1 MTIVEFL
8 LLFIIGGFFGGWWF
22 GVIILPI
29 FYGLPRSLY
38 WIHRKTLKAKAVL
51 FYLGTFVFWTAIFTG
66 AAFVLVEFF
75 PSVANYLYNNSGF
88 YYGQWLGVIGSLIR
102 AFSKS
107 GRKHL
112 RDDFWAAMA
121 KYKKHSDEAMRRK
134 ALEEILKKKNE
145 AIDKVLKLMCGL
157 LAIGRP
163 EEEIIK
169 DILEEF
175 KKENVPEE
183 WTQELL
189 EAFKRKVEEDRSKK
203 LKK

>member
-1 MTIVEFL
+1 MKFVEFL
-8 LLFIIGGFFGGWWF
+8 LFIIVGGTFGALWF
-22 GVIILPI
+22 AVIILPI

-38 WIHRKTLKAKAVL
+38 WIAKKTLKAKAVL
-51 FYLGTFVFWTAIFTG
+51 LYLGTFVFWTAIFTG

-112 RDDFWAAMA
+112 RDDFWAAMG

-134 ALEEILKKKNE
+134 ALEILKTKNE

-175 KKENVPEE
+175 RKDNVPEE

-203 LKK
+203 LKR

>member
-1 MTIVEFL
+1 MTFVEFF
-8 LLFIIGGFFGGWWF
+8 LLFIIGGAFGALCF
-22 GVIILPI
+22 TVIILPI

-38 WIHRKTLKAKAVL
+38 WIDRKTLKAKAVL
-51 FYLGTFVFWTAIFTG
+51 FYLGAFVFWTAIFTG
-66 AAFVLVEFF
+66 TAFVLAVFL
-75 PSVANYLYNNSGF
+75 PSVAKYLYNSPGF

-112 RDDFWAAMA
+112 SDDFWAAMA

-134 ALEEILKKKNE
+134 ALEILKMKNE

-157 LAIGRP
+157 LAIGKP

-175 KKENVPEE
+175 RKDNVPEE